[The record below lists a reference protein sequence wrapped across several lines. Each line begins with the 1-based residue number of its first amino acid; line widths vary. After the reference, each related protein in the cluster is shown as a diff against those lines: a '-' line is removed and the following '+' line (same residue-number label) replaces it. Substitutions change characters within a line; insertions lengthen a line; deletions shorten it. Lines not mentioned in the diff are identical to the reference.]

1 MLFTSAQLNSSIV
14 VTLFAVLAIS
24 QRFDDLPFQ
33 HWNYTMWISNLVRS
47 SHKLNKPVLFIL
59 YPDIVCLIVNAT
71 AFLFDIPIPIIATNS
86 ISRVVEQQRLQLIE
100 MTRLNSW
107 WHLGQVS
114 NDAGCNRW
122 SVVLCKDPYPAV
134 IDGHE
139 SVVTTGLDEGVMVMT
154 LTELDNIVTSLKD
167 VDVKRKLVLRLRLSN
182 K

>member
-1 MLFTSAQLNSSIV
+1 MFSLQKKKSFVLN
-14 VTLFAVLAIS
+14 VT
-24 QRFDDLPFQ
+24 DLPNNPRTN
-33 HWNYTMWISNLVRS
+33 HCSIT
-47 SHKLNKPVLFIL
+47 
-59 YPDIVCLIVNAT
+59 
-71 AFLFDIPIPIIATNS
+71 ATNS

-114 NDAGCNRW
+114 NDAGCNKW

-134 IDGHE
+134 IDDQE

-167 VDVKRKLVLRLRLSN
+167 FDVKRKWVLRLRLSN